1 MNKLFKWLFLGFV
14 GIYII
19 LTFVVSCG
27 NMAGNGFLGVTGNLI
42 IGIFMLAFLAAL
54 AFAVITNRDEFLR
67 FLLPAAFVYVLVTNA
82 LNLGTYG
89 SAASSAVANEQPV
102 LGTAFVFLFLAVLP
116 LLAFVVF
123 VILERLFGIRLPEVV
138 NLIFLIA
145 YVCLAFLG
153 TFILLIGYGQN
164 QGDWVIVTGAVA
176 DLILLPGLVFG
187 YLYYTKELAY

>member
-54 AFAVITNRDEFLR
+54 AFAVITSKDECLS
-67 FLLPAAFVYVLVTNA
+67 
-82 LNLGTYG
+82 TYG
-89 SAASSAVANEQPV
+89 SIASESVANEQPV
-102 LGTAFVFLFLAVLP
+102 FATAYVFLFLAVLP

-123 VILERLFGIRLPEVV
+123 VILERLFGIRLPAIV
-138 NLIFLIA
+138 NLIFLAA

-153 TFILLIGYGQN
+153 TFILLIAYGQN
-164 QGDWVIVTGAVA
+164 GLDWVVVTSGVA
-176 DLILLPGLVFG
+176 DLLLLPGLVFG
-187 YLYYTKELAY
+187 YLYYTKELAR